1 MALVD
6 ICEQIINSIDNRDY
20 CAGVLIDLSKAFD
33 TTDHTVLFNKLQ
45 HYGIRGVTLD
55 WFRSCLR
62 NKTQFVSI
70 ENVNSDNGRIKCG
83 VPQGSILG
91 PLLFLIYIN
100 VKNLLFQLK
109 SADIIRSSYYIY
121 GP

>member
-6 ICEQIINSIDNRDY
+6 IIDNRDY
-20 CAGVLIDLSKAFD
+20 CAGVFIDLSIAFD